1 MVFDKGF
8 IVKIIKFF
16 SFLLASFT
24 MVAHANSNLVYT
36 SIVNV
41 AKSPA
46 TLSVHYKVNS
56 RPMGNKS
63 NNGKTIGVLS
73 ISGLPSDITGTKL
86 RLSDSG
92 GVSGRL
98 TFTDVNDP
106 SKKFQAKMI
115 YAPSR
120 ALYPKL
126 NSESTNMMGKLPET
140 VRFNVVISDSKP
152 IPPGKYNVNLNVN
165 VKS

>member
-1 MVFDKGF
+1 MVRL
-8 IVKIIKFF
+8 IKFF
-16 SFLLASFT
+16 VFILASFT

-46 TLSVHYKVNS
+46 TLTVHYKVNS
-56 RPMGNKS
+56 RPMGNKP

-86 RLSDSG
+86 RLSDTS

-98 TFTDVNDP
+98 TFTDINDP

-115 YAPSR
+115 YASSR
-120 ALYPKL
+120 SQYPKL
-126 NSESTNMMGKLPET
+126 NSESTNMMGKLPGT
-140 VRFNVVISDSKP
+140 VSFNVVISDSKP
-152 IPPGKYNVNLNVN
+152 IPPGKYNVNLRVD